1 MGKELTAAP
10 RQAGVQTACLKTTSL
25 LHAPRLAACQG
36 HLFQPQPRGQ
46 TRQVA
51 PGGALAHPFFGR
63 TTDCASDLS

>member
-25 LHAPRLAACQG
+25 LHAPRLTAGQG

-46 TRQVA
+46 TP
-51 PGGALAHPFFGR
+51 PGGPRRGSHSSFLR
-63 TTDCASDLS
+63 THH